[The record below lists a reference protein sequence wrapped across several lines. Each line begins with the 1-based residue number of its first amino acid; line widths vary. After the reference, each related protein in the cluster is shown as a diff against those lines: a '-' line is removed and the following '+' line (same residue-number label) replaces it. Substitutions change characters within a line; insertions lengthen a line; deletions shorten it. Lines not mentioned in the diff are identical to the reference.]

1 MLFEISSTELDDLIQ
16 VAADTMQ
23 RGPGEGD
30 HVPSD
35 TAMQVEEQK
44 FLSPP
49 QKRPGMQ
56 VYRTT
61 LGMSGPSSGPS

>member
-1 MLFEISSTELDDLIQ
+1 MHS
-16 VAADTMQ
+16 
-23 RGPGEGD
+23 GPGEGD

-35 TAMQVEEQK
+35 MAMQVEEQK

-56 VYRTT
+56 VFWTI